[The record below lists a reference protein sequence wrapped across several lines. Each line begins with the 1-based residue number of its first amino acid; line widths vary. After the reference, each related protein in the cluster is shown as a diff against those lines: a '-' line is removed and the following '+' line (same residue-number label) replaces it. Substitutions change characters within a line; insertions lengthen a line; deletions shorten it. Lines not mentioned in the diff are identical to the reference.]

1 MSSNVSISTVITQ
14 TSNIQSSNVSTT
26 TFDSISTT
34 TNSITTTTTTTT
46 TTTNTPITTTTTNI
60 SFFTDINSTVSTSND
75 SQDIPRTLSGNV
87 PSVTTLT
94 PKESINES
102 INESVNTIIIVWSL
116 FGSIL
121 FSVFLCMF
129 INYCIRRK
137 KRKKKKNIVVYNP
150 RGVNGLLNGS
160 SYNGSSYNGIQQ
172 TRLNVQPRS
181 DSLKQF
187 NSQYNNS
194 SRYSGDIVELVEITN
209 CNNEIQNMYNNIV
222 QTNLYE
228 NNTNEEIKFAE
239 TMGKQD
245 NQEML
250 MYYRAGWVTAVDH
263 VIEMLKNSSFIE
275 NLNHIDDIEND

>member
-1 MSSNVSISTVITQ
+1 MLFRS
-14 TSNIQSSNVSTT
+14 
-26 TFDSISTT
+26 
-34 TNSITTTTTTTT
+34 
-46 TTTNTPITTTTTNI
+46 
-60 SFFTDINSTVSTSND
+60 
-75 SQDIPRTLSGNV
+75 
-87 PSVTTLT
+87 TTLT
-94 PKESINES
+94 PEESINES
-102 INESVNTIIIVWSL
+102 DNTIVIFWSL

-129 INYCIRRK
+129 IIYFIRRK
-137 KRKKKKNIVVYNP
+137 KEKEKKKENIVVYNP

-172 TRLNVQPRS
+172 TLLNVQPRS

-209 CNNEIQNMYNNIV
+209 CNNETNINNNNLNEYQMQKNNEIQNMYNNTV

-239 TMGKQD
+239 TMNREYLGNNNKP
-245 NQEML
+245 
-250 MYYRAGWVTAVDH
+250 GVTRS
-263 VIEMLKNSSFIE
+263 L
-275 NLNHIDDIEND
+275 NL

>member
-1 MSSNVSISTVITQ
+1 MSSNVGISSVITQ
-14 TSNIQSSNVSTT
+14 TSDIQSSNVSTI

-34 TNSITTTTTTTT
+34 TTSITTTSITTTTTTTI
-46 TTTNTPITTTTTNI
+46 NTPITTTTTNN
-60 SFFTDINSTVSTSND
+60 SFFTDINSTVSTSNG
-75 SQDIPRTLSGNV
+75 SKNIHTILSGNV

-94 PKESINES
+94 PEESINES
-102 INESVNTIIIVWSL
+102 DNNIVIFWSL

-129 INYCIRRK
+129 IIYFILRK
-137 KRKKKKNIVVYNP
+137 KEKEKKKENIVIYNP
-150 RGVNGLLNGS
+150 RGVNGLL
-160 SYNGSSYNGIQQ
+160 NGSSYNGIQQ

-209 CNNEIQNMYNNIV
+209 CNNETNINNNNLNKYQMQKNNEIQNMYNNTV

-239 TMGKQD
+239 TMNREYLGNNNKP
-245 NQEML
+245 
-250 MYYRAGWVTAVDH
+250 GVTR
-263 VIEMLKNSSFIE
+263 S
-275 NLNHIDDIEND
+275 LNI